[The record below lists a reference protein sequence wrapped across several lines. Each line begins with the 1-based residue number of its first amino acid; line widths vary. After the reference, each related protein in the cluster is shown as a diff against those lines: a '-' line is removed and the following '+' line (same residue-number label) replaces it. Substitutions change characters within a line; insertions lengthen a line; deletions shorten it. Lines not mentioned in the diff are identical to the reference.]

1 MSMATSFG
9 RWTFVR
15 ANGGI
20 VGCVCV
26 LHAGNGPTLLV
37 GTWWREFSRIER
49 LSELQFPFV
58 IFLDLV
64 VVMTLVFSTSQRQW
78 SSFPKKSG
86 YPVSVSQAGHHR
98 AQQIDRQSALQT
110 EQKENT
116 DRNPFTRTI
125 HPHNHVGKSSF
136 LKTLNYFLMIQ
147 RLVLSFRNLHLF
159 HWNVTKR

>member
-1 MSMATSFG
+1 M
-9 RWTFVR
+9 
-15 ANGGI
+15 
-20 VGCVCV
+20 CVCFTCRKWTYIIG
-26 LHAGNGPTLLV
+26 GNMMT
-37 GTWWREFSRIER
+37 RIFKNCAAFR
-49 LSELQFPFV
+49 TTIPFCH
-58 IFLDLV
+58 FLDLV

-136 LKTLNYFLMIQ
+136 LKTLYYFLMIQ

-159 HWNVTKR
+159 H